1 MTDLENLVRDT
12 LRSRAQTTPEGYAA
26 GSLDPLADTHAAVA
40 AVRSRAIHLRR
51 RRLAGQAAATL
62 VAVAA
67 VGGSV
72 VFAGSRLTGSDP
84 AGAIQP
90 AGRPTTAVIT
100 GTAAPSATAPRP
112 STSAGPAQTI
122 SPSLVA
128 AYRARLG
135 EQDARA
141 TSYLTGLPPEQRTIV
156 RWVHQ
161 AERDGLFLLPDIND
175 TWGCGVSV
183 FGSSSEGRYRYVS
196 VTCEAFTMT
205 PNGLE
210 PTMSYS
216 SPMRLAVHGSGDTLV
231 VDDADVSIGAG
242 STEASSWSFP
252 ADIRARIA
260 AGEGQQERAVA
271 AEADARA
278 RLGTSAPRATP

>member
-1 MTDLENLVRDT
+1 
-12 LRSRAQTTPEGYAA
+12 
-26 GSLDPLADTHAAVA
+26 
-40 AVRSRAIHLRR
+40 VRSRAIHLRR

-141 TSYLTGLPPEQRTIV
+141 RDDRPCDGHIHSDVGRGRGWRRGRSQGLHERVPVHGTVQPGNARQWRAVGWSSIGHDDHARRRQPRFGRQARQQRGGFGISFPQS
-156 RWVHQ
+156 HN
-161 AERDGLFLLPDIND
+161 RDGDIP
-175 TWGCGVSV
+175 CV
-183 FGSSSEGRYRYVS
+183 F
-196 VTCEAFTMT
+196 
-205 PNGLE
+205 
-210 PTMSYS
+210 
-216 SPMRLAVHGSGDTLV
+216 HD
-231 VDDADVSIGAG
+231 
-242 STEASSWSFP
+242 
-252 ADIRARIA
+252 
-260 AGEGQQERAVA
+260 
-271 AEADARA
+271 
-278 RLGTSAPRATP
+278 